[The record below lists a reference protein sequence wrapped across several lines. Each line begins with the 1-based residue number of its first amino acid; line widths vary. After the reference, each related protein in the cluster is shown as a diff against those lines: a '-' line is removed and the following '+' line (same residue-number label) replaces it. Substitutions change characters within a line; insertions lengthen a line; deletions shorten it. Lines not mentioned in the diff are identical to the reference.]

1 MHFLKQVFCILHQ
14 LCHEINGKMRSA
26 DGTIPVKHVRDCN
39 NLVAGCP
46 HLRVLVEL
54 FGHIDEAR
62 GNVELD
68 AG

>member
-1 MHFLKQVFCILHQ
+1 MD
-14 LCHEINGKMRSA
+14 GKRRSA